1 MEDETAVEAQGALG
15 DGTQQ
20 EARRNLPMTIIET
33 AAALKL
39 LDQVVPDAYG
49 AVKGA
54 AKKGGLYTAI
64 AGIGGMSRIPE
75 VNAWLTKAGY
85 TEVQSTDNSLR
96 AYVFGS
102 SQADAEKLQ
111 GLGGKFGAKEI
122 ILLVSMNQIKADPA
136 NRPCGRPVFPH
147 ARSAS
152 GPGRCRPADHRPA
165 SLLPL
170 HGATRSGP

>member
-54 AKKGGLYTAI
+54 AKKVIDKVSGDRT
-64 AGIGGMSRIPE
+64 P
-75 VNAWLTKAGY
+75 
-85 TEVQSTDNSLR
+85 
-96 AYVFGS
+96 
-102 SQADAEKLQ
+102 DARQ
-111 GLGGKFGAKEI
+111 
-122 ILLVSMNQIKADPA
+122 Q
-136 NRPCGRPVFPH
+136 
-147 ARSAS
+147 
-152 GPGRCRPADHRPA
+152 GPGSRRPA
-165 SLLPL
+165 
-170 HGATRSGP
+170 GG